1 MFGLILATVVA
12 SEMCAPFEKANEAL
26 TAVGEKIVI
35 VGRTN
40 EGYILV
46 YATQDGKT
54 WTIVSVDHEAKACI
68 IADGGELKMAAPG
81 RGT

>member
-1 MFGLILATVVA
+1 MFGILLAAVAA
-12 SEMCAPFEKANEAL
+12 SELCLPFEKANEVL
-26 TAVGEKIVI
+26 TGAGEKIVI

-46 YATQDGKT
+46 YATEGGTT
-54 WTIVSVDHEAKACI
+54 WTIVSVNHEAKTCI
-68 IADGGELKMAAPG
+68 LADGGELKMAAPG

>member
-1 MFGLILATVVA
+1 
-12 SEMCAPFEKANEAL
+12 
-26 TAVGEKIVI
+26 VGEKIVI

-54 WTIVSVDHEAKACI
+54 WTIVSVDHEAKTCI